1 MSIELVKTTDRR
13 ILRLSP
19 EQNREEVNLSINSNR
34 IVHEVKTKRTNGQIE
49 FLKNAKKSYSK
60 WKKRNPDHKEQIIA
74 RFAVN

>member
-13 ILRLSP
+13 ILKLSP
-19 EQNREEVNLSINSNR
+19 AQNREEVFLSINSNR

-60 WKKRNPDHKEQIIA
+60 WKRKNPDHKEQVIA